1 MQITSKRYKFIIIQ
15 ASLAIVIFLVSIL
28 LSGVGIRQLEQQQIL
43 KLRKQVS
50 ERSIAI
56 QSELLN
62 EINSSLN
69 LVLGLVGF
77 INVKQV
83 PSQAEFSN
91 FAKVIIRKSD
101 IIMNIGLAPG
111 NIINYIYPLEG
122 NEAAIGLDYMKT
134 PKQKEAVIRAIE
146 TRKEVIAG
154 PVDLVQG
161 GVGLIARIPVFT
173 GEELDKFWGVASI
186 VVDIEKLFKKVRIQ
200 ASDDWLNIA
209 IKGKD
214 GKGFEGGMIF
224 GVEETFYGNPVL
236 TTLSL
241 PDGHW
246 IIAAE
251 PKNGWVTERN
261 FWSRIIFWFGLLLA
275 LIVTLFILNILST
288 NRKMHFLALHDP
300 LTKLANR
307 RMFQI
312 LSDQHKVI
320 AERNKLQ
327 FYLIYIDLDNFKK
340 INDLHGH
347 KMGDTVLRK
356 VTEFIS
362 NGIRETDIFARMGG
376 DEFIL
381 LPCQVDNIND
391 LNILCNKV
399 IHLVN
404 TVTEELNLKTRI
416 GCSIGISCYP
426 NDSESID
433 ELIIQA
439 DEAMYES
446 KENGKN
452 RVSYYSH

>member
-1 MQITSKRYKFIIIQ
+1 
-15 ASLAIVIFLVSIL
+15 
-28 LSGVGIRQLEQQQIL
+28 
-43 KLRKQVS
+43 
-50 ERSIAI
+50 
-56 QSELLN
+56 
-62 EINSSLN
+62 
-69 LVLGLVGF
+69 
-77 INVKQV
+77 
-83 PSQAEFSN
+83 
-91 FAKVIIRKSD
+91 
-101 IIMNIGLAPG
+101 
-111 NIINYIYPLEG
+111 
-122 NEAAIGLDYMKT
+122 
-134 PKQKEAVIRAIE
+134 
-146 TRKEVIAG
+146 
-154 PVDLVQG
+154 
-161 GVGLIARIPVFT
+161 
-173 GEELDKFWGVASI
+173 
-186 VVDIEKLFKKVRIQ
+186 
-200 ASDDWLNIA
+200 
-209 IKGKD
+209 
-214 GKGFEGGMIF
+214 
-224 GVEETFYGNPVL
+224 
-236 TTLSL
+236 
-241 PDGHW
+241 
-246 IIAAE
+246 
-251 PKNGWVTERN
+251 
-261 FWSRIIFWFGLLLA
+261 
-275 LIVTLFILNILST
+275 
-288 NRKMHFLALHDP
+288 
-300 LTKLANR
+300 
-307 RMFQI
+307 MFQI